1 MKGIE
6 KLSEWI
12 TRHPKFIMTVALILL
27 IPAIIGYL
35 LTGVNYDILSYLPD
49 DINSVQGE
57 QILDESFH
65 NASSAMLVIE
75 NFDDKDV
82 VALKEKIMKIDGVTN
97 VTWTDSVIDTTVP
110 NSSLPSFLRKI
121 FYSTDG
127 KSTLML
133 INFESASA
141 SDETG
146 TAIKEIRSLMN
157 KQCFLSGMSAVLTDT
172 KDLADSQAPIYIAF
186 AIFLALVVMSF
197 TMDSWVLPFVL
208 LASLGIAVVYNM
220 GTNLIFGEI
229 SFITK
234 SIAAILQL
242 GVTMDYSVFL
252 IDRFDEEQRYTDNRS
267 LAMGRAVAKTF
278 TALMGSSL
286 TTVFGFLAMCFM
298 TLTLGF
304 DIGIV
309 MAKGV
314 VFGIITVVTVLPSM
328 VLLLYKPIYRFR
340 HKRFVPKFNGLASF
354 TTKHRRVFAII
365 LLVLLVPAYLAQSN
379 VSKYYDVVSGMP
391 QDLDSIVA
399 LNKMKEEFNMA
410 NTHFVVIDDDVPD
423 GKVNSMIQD
432 IKEIDGIETVV
443 ALGEYAGA
451 GIPKS
456 IIPESVKSIAEKDGY
471 QMMMIN
477 SDYSTG
483 TDELN
488 AQIDEM
494 NNVISKYTDSGYL
507 TGEGVLTKDL
517 ISIANNDFVVTSII
531 STVAIFIL
539 VAICFKS
546 ISIPCILVLM
556 IELSIWINIGLSY
569 LMGTE
574 ISFITPTV
582 INCVQLGATVDYAIL
597 MTTRFREE
605 IQSGK
610 DKKTAIHDAA
620 ASSCTSIFQSAL
632 VFFSATIGVYFIC
645 DIKMIKEI
653 CELLARGSFISAIM
667 IMLVLPPVLYILEG
681 VINKTTYKWRVSDKE
696 SAKNE
701 NS

>member
-27 IPAIIGYL
+27 IPAIIGYM

-49 DINSVQGE
+49 NINSVQGE

-65 NASSAMLVIE
+65 NASSATLVIE

-82 VALKEKIMKIDGVTN
+82 IALKEKIMKIDGVTN

-133 INFESASA
+133 INFDSASA
-141 SDETG
+141 SDRTG
-146 TAIKEIRSLMN
+146 KAIKEIRSVMN
-157 KQCFLSGMSAVLTDT
+157 KQCFLSGMSAILTDT

-186 AIFLALVVMSF
+186 AIALALVVMSF

-220 GTNLIFGEI
+220 GTNIILGEV

-252 IDRFDEEQRYTDNRS
+252 IDRFDEEQRYTDDRS

-314 VFGIITVVTVLPSM
+314 LFGIITVVTVLPSM

-340 HKRFVPKFNGLASF
+340 HKRIVPKFDGLANFSV
-354 TTKHRRVFAII
+354 KHRR
-365 LLVLLVPAYLAQSN
+365 LLAVVLLLLLVPSYLAQNN
-379 VSKYYDVVSGMP
+379 VDKYYDVVSGMP

-410 NTHFVVIDDDVPD
+410 NTHFVIIDDDVPD
-423 GKVNSMIQD
+423 GKVTSMIED
-432 IKEIDGIETVV
+432 IKDIDGIETVV
-443 ALGEYAGA
+443 ALGEYVGS

-456 IIPESVKSIAEKDGY
+456 ILPESVRSIAEQGGY

-488 AQIDEM
+488 AQIDKM
-494 NNVISKYTDSGYL
+494 NEVINKYTDSGYL

-517 ISIANNDFVVTSII
+517 ISIADNDFVVTSII

-556 IELSIWINIGLSY
+556 IELSIWINIGISY
-569 LMGTE
+569 FMGTE

-667 IMLVLPPVLYILEG
+667 IMVILPPILYLLEG
-681 VINKTTYKWRVSDKE
+681 VINKTTYKWRTSDKE

>member
-314 VFGIITVVTVLPSM
+314 VFGILTVVTVLPSM

-365 LLVLLVPAYLAQSN
+365 LLALLVPAYLAQSN

-443 ALGEYAGA
+443 ALGEYVGA

>member
-252 IDRFDEEQRYTDNRS
+252 IDRFDEEQRYTDSRS

-443 ALGEYAGA
+443 ALGEYVGA